1 MAGLDLDDDAST
13 RRRPTAPRLSV
24 FTVMLPD
31 LTPEE
36 GAAEVAAAGYDGIE
50 WRVAPHREALRD
62 HAPSFW
68 GNNRCTLE
76 PTPDDARRA
85 GELAVE
91 HGLAVPGLGA
101 YPPPGRLDL
110 VDDLVDFARSCGAP
124 QIRVLPFPMGDGTYA
139 RAFEQSRDYLADI
152 EAVVRRAGVR
162 AVVEIH
168 HQTIAPSASL
178 ARRLVDGFDP
188 EFVGVIHDA
197 GNMAFEGFEDYR
209 IGLEVLGP
217 YLAHVH
223 VKNTRF
229 GAPDASGTARPWFSP
244 FDDGVVDFDA
254 LFSALRATGYEG
266 WVSVEDF
273 GYTSTSREA
282 LRDDAAFVRA
292 AIERHF

>member
-1 MAGLDLDDDAST
+1 VT
-13 RRRPTAPRLSV
+13 PRLSV

-36 GAAEVAAAGYDGIE
+36 AVGEIAAAGYEGVE
-50 WRVAPHREALRD
+50 WRVTTVPAAVRD
-62 HAPSFW
+62 HPPSFW

-76 PTPDDARRA
+76 PTLADARRA
-85 GELAVE
+85 GHLAE
-91 HGLAVPGLGA
+91 AHGLVVSNLGA
-101 YPPPGRLDL
+101 YPPPGELD
-110 VDDLVDFARSCGAP
+110 VV
-124 QIRVLPFPMGDGTYA
+124 
-139 RAFEQSRDYLADI
+139 
-152 EAVVRRAGVR
+152 EAVVRFAEVCGASQVRVMPFSMSGGTYAEALEASRRYLELVEGVARRSGVR
-162 AVVEIH
+162 ALIEIH
-168 HQTIAPSASL
+168 HQTIVPSASL

-223 VKNTRF
+223 VKNTKF
-229 GAPDASGTARPWFSP
+229 GQPDATGTSRPWFSP

-254 LFSALRATGYEG
+254 LFTALRDVGYDG
-266 WVSVEDF
+266 WISVEDF
-273 GYTSTSREA
+273 GYTGSSREA

-292 AIERHF
+292 AVERRY

>member
-1 MAGLDLDDDAST
+1 MT
-13 RRRPTAPRLSV
+13 PRLSV

-36 GAAEVAAAGYDGIE
+36 AAEAIAAAGYDGVE
-50 WRVAPHREALRD
+50 WRVTPVRDALRD
-62 HAPSFW
+62 HPPSFW

-76 PTPDDARRA
+76 PTPTDAHRA
-85 GELAVE
+85 GDLAAA
-91 HGLAVPGLGA
+91 HGLAIPSLGA
-101 YPPPGRLDL
+101 YPPPGRVAAFEALAR
-110 VDDLVDFARSCGAP
+110 FAGACGAP
-124 QIRVLPFPMGDGTYA
+124 QIRVMPFPMGDGTYA
-139 RAFEQSRDYLADI
+139 EAFDASRRYLHHVEELA
-152 EAVVRRAGVR
+152 RGAGVR
-162 AVVEIH
+162 ALIEIH

-188 EFVGVIHDA
+188 ELVGVIHDA

-223 VKNTRF
+223 VKNTKF
-229 GAPDASGTARPWFSP
+229 GPPDASGTSRPWFSP

-254 LFSALRATGYEG
+254 LFGALHAAAYDG

-273 GYTSTSREA
+273 GYTGSSRDA
-282 LRDDAAFVRA
+282 LRDDATFVRA
-292 AIERHF
+292 AIDRSY